1 MTFSGTWL
9 SAPSGLPA
17 TSIDNFSFFANGN
30 FIEKS
35 AIVSFTVTSNTSS
48 LVINSTALGFSFI
61 STDEIIGIG
70 KFDV

>member
-1 MTFSGTWL
+1 V
-9 SAPSGLPA
+9 
-17 TSIDNFSFFANGN
+17 FFVNGQL
-30 FIEKS
+30 IEKS